1 MSRLASIVE
10 RKRAEVAAAKKA
22 LPVGGLESRLAGL
35 AACRPLA
42 AALSVPGGPTRV
54 IGEIKRASPSVGVI
68 DHDLDAADLAG
79 SYAAHGASA
88 ISVLTDT
95 VGFGGTLEDL
105 RAVRRNVDVPVLRKD
120 FIVDPYQLVE
130 ARVAGADAVLLIV
143 AALAAEELA
152 DLHDAARALGLEALV
167 EAHDEHEVELAL
179 GVGGCR
185 LIGLNSR
192 DLATFEVDLATV
204 ERLSPLVG
212 PGVAVV
218 AESGIHTAA
227 DVARLRRVGIANFLV
242 GEALVRARDPGALL
256 GEFLGVR

>member
-1 MSRLASIVE
+1 VSRLASIVE
-10 RKRAEVAAAKKA
+10 RKRAEVAAAKEE
-22 LPVGGLESRLAGL
+22 LPVGGIESRLAGL

-42 AALSVPGGPTRV
+42 ATLSDPGGPTCV
-54 IGEIKRASPSVGVI
+54 IGEIKRASPSAGVI
-68 DHDLDAADLAG
+68 DDDLDAAALAG
-79 SYAAHGASA
+79 SFADHGASA

-105 RAVRRNVDVPVLRKD
+105 RAVRRRVDVPVLRKD

-130 ARVAGADAVLLIV
+130 ARLAGADAVLLIA
-143 AALAAEELA
+143 AALPAGELA

-167 EAHDEHEVELAL
+167 EAHDEDEVELAL
-179 GVGGCR
+179 GIGGCR

-242 GEALVRARDPGALL
+242 GEALVRAPDPGALL